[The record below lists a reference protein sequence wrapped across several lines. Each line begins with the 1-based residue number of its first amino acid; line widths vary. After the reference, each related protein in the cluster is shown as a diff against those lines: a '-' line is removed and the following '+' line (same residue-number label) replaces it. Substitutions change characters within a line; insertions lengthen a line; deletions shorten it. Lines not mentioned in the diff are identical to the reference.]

1 MKVKSQQGNV
11 SFVFIESKEGTFKL
25 KTSCSKIVLS
35 YSFGEYVKI
44 SWAFPSLITISIF
57 RLVIVWQAE
66 ERVSVTSIC
75 RQPVLIWSNPKILW
89 TSIILKEVCTFR
101 SKLVAEDL
109 VSVDHFLTLPR
120 ANHSFNRYSRSWNNY
135 MYLWK
140 RMF

>member
-1 MKVKSQQGNV
+1 MKYWNQS
-11 SFVFIESKEGTFKL
+11 
-25 KTSCSKIVLS
+25 IVLQEVFNWS
-35 YSFGEYVKI
+35 HLMNLYVAENSSLKKIPPLFLKLLPI
-44 SWAFPSLITISIF
+44 SWAFPFLITIFIF
-57 RLVIVWQAE
+57 RLVTVWQVE

-75 RQPVLIWSNPKILW
+75 RQPVLIWSNHKILW

-109 VSVDHFLTLPR
+109 VSVDHFLTLPM
-120 ANHSFNRYSRSWNNY
+120 ANHSFNRYSRSWNNW